1 MATTAYSQRYAR
13 EIDVEQLAWLLSGRQ
28 PIAAEQVPEI
38 DPKWS
43 DWIRSDIKCSSCG
56 GTGAHVVRSARARGT
71 QKLIR
76 QSHFRLGRTATT
88 RIILSV
94 NSMAKMMA
102 CSPNLT
108 GS

>member
-1 MATTAYSQRYAR
+1 MATTAYSQHYAR

-43 DWIRSDIKCSSCG
+43 DWIRSDVRCSSCG
-56 GTGAHVVRSARARGT
+56 STGAHVVRSARARAT

-76 QSHFRLGRTATT
+76 QSHFRFVGQDGNDAHHPF
-88 RIILSV
+88 
-94 NSMAKMMA
+94 
-102 CSPNLT
+102 CEF
-108 GS
+108 